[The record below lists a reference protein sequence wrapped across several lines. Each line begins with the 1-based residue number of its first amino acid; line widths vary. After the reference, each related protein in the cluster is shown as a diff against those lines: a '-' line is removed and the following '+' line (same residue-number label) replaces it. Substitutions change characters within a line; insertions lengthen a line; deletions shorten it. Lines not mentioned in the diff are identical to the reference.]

1 MNNLKK
7 FDLINDLPTDN
18 NKPSEIDV
26 VLVNT
31 LFKNKAKKIS
41 LDEDTDEEDNSEN
54 ENFIIKTLKKFM
66 PYIILVFIINLF
78 YFIPIQTV
86 SKFVPDFISNNEYG
100 IVFTK
105 SILAAVLYYV
115 FINFGPKLST

>member
-31 LFKNKAKKIS
+31 LFKNKVKNIS
-41 LDEDTDEEDNSEN
+41 LDEDTDEEDNCTN
-54 ENFIIKTLKKFM
+54 ENFIVK
-66 PYIILVFIINLF
+66 N
-78 YFIPIQTV
+78 
-86 SKFVPDFISNNEYG
+86 
-100 IVFTK
+100 
-105 SILAAVLYYV
+105 
-115 FINFGPKLST
+115 

>member
-31 LFKNKAKKIS
+31 LFKNKVKNIS
-41 LDEDTDEEDNSEN
+41 LDEDTDEEDNCTN
-54 ENFIIKTLKKFM
+54 ENFIVKNLKKIM

-78 YFIPIQTV
+78 YFIPLQTV
-86 SKFVPDFISNNEYG
+86 SNFLPAFISNNEYG
-100 IVFTK
+100 IVFVK
-105 SILAAVLYYV
+105 SILTALLYYI